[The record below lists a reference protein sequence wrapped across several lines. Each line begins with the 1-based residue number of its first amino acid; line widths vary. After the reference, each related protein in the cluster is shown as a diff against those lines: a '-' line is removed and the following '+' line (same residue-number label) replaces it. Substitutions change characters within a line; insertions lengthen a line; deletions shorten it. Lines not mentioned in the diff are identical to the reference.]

1 MDCCFLSHFL
11 LCMKLWGKTK
21 FCVDHT
27 VFFHFRKDKI
37 NSLFQCLFCLKKRK
51 RQVKAFQ
58 KIIEIFAGIR
68 HRKERKKLFICGSR
82 KRDLLQCGKF
92 SGYLCGNAAVQMCV
106 EIDVVINSIF
116 CFHRR

>member
-1 MDCCFLSHFL
+1 MPLLSEEE
-11 LCMKLWGKTK
+11 KEAGQS
-21 FCVDHT
+21 
-27 VFFHFRKDKI
+27 I
-37 NSLFQCLFCLKKRK
+37 SE
-51 RQVKAFQ
+51 
-58 KIIEIFAGIR
+58 IIEIFAGIR

-92 SGYLCGNAAVQMCV
+92 SGYLCCNAAVQMCV